1 MTEWGSGASGGRPS
15 AIGLCE
21 GPCEGSCESRA
32 GVDAGPGGVRGGRCG
47 SRDDGPRSG
56 TVCFDLYGTLV
67 DIRTDE
73 TSDAA
78 WDALRKALSCDC
90 GVVFPDAAALRE
102 RFASLAA
109 PLRARAASAHGECAD
124 PDLLPVYAALASGAD
139 SVPDS
144 VINAV
149 TDTASDAALGRT
161 AWHLAWEFRRAST
174 SLLRLYPGV
183 TAMLS
188 TLRRAGVG
196 VVLVSN
202 AQSAYTRPE
211 LDLLGLT
218 PLFDHIVISSE
229 EGVRKPSPA
238 LYRIAM
244 ARAGAEASRMV
255 MVGNDE
261 RSDIIGA
268 RAAGIDGIY
277 VRTAIS
283 PPGAPSVSAHAVRS
297 LDGSPDAPDYA
308 GLLAYLGV

>member
-1 MTEWGSGASGGRPS
+1 MA
-15 AIGLCE
+15 
-21 GPCEGSCESRA
+21 
-32 GVDAGPGGVRGGRCG
+32 DGPGGP
-47 SRDDGPRSG
+47 DGLRYG

-78 WDALRKALSCDC
+78 WDALREALARDCD
-90 GVVFPDAAALRE
+90 VTFPHAAALRE
-102 RFASLAA
+102 RFTTLAA
-109 PLRARAASAHGECAD
+109 PLRARAVATYGECAD
-124 PDLLPVYAALASGAD
+124 PDLLPVYAALAAGA
-139 SVPDS
+139 S
-144 VINAV
+144 A
-149 TDTASDAALGRT
+149 ASDATVYAATGDASGAAPDSALGRE
-161 AWHLAWEFRRAST
+161 ARHLAWAFRRAST
-174 SLLRLYPGV
+174 SLLRLYPGAAD
-183 TAMLS
+183 TLS
-188 TLRRAGVG
+188 VLRRAGAR

-202 AQSAYTRPE
+202 AQSAYTCPE

-277 VRTAIS
+277 MRTAIS
-283 PPGAPSVSAHAVRS
+283 PPGAPRTSTHAVRS

-308 GLLAYLGV
+308 GLLDYLGV